1 MSVYAILIFSSLIYL
16 FTGLLCKHHS
26 SYPDVTVGYHSKF
39 AQKSNSTWL
48 ESNLYVG
55 KLLTTISIIE
65 IILSIVFRLLCIPI
79 YDMLFFV
86 LLTFPLTSIIATEIH
101 LRAHFSIDGTKK
113 G

>member
-16 FTGLLCKHHS
+16 ATGLLCKHHS

-48 ESNLYVG
+48 ESNMYVG

-65 IILSIVFRLLCIPI
+65 LILCAVFRLFFIPVYAI
-79 YDMLFFV
+79 LFFV
-86 LLTFPLTSIIATEIH
+86 LLTFPLTSIIATELH
-101 LRAHFSIDGTKK
+101 LRVHFNADGTKR